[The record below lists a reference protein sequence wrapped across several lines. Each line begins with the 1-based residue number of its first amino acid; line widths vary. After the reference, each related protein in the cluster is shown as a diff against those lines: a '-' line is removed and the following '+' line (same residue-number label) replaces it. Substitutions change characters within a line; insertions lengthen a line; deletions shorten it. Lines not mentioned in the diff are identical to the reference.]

1 MEIKDIQFMKDISY
15 IISDLNGVTTI
26 LDNYSDL
33 YVYGIPLTEEYEI
46 KFLRYI
52 IHQEPE
58 NIIVDS
64 NVIKN
69 NFAQLIIESFRNKI
83 PLKANMDYTQGYLLD
98 RLKNY
103 LPEDTPLVYLW
114 VILCGI
120 LRLKEYRSYFT
131 SWYPNR
137 IYIHSMNKVSIL
149 IEDISLFKSFF
160 GKEYRNM
167 IRIFLISIGDLIHD
181 CPISESDN
189 MLGTLLEK
197 IEKDLK
203 SCETIK
209 DIVEFLNKTYMQLL
223 IILSADL
230 S

>member
-1 MEIKDIQFMKDISY
+1 MELKDIQFMKDVSY

-98 RLKNY
+98 RLKN
-103 LPEDTPLVYLW
+103 
-114 VILCGI
+114 
-120 LRLKEYRSYFT
+120 
-131 SWYPNR
+131 
-137 IYIHSMNKVSIL
+137 
-149 IEDISLFKSFF
+149 
-160 GKEYRNM
+160 
-167 IRIFLISIGDLIHD
+167 
-181 CPISESDN
+181 
-189 MLGTLLEK
+189 
-197 IEKDLK
+197 
-203 SCETIK
+203 
-209 DIVEFLNKTYMQLL
+209 
-223 IILSADL
+223 
-230 S
+230 